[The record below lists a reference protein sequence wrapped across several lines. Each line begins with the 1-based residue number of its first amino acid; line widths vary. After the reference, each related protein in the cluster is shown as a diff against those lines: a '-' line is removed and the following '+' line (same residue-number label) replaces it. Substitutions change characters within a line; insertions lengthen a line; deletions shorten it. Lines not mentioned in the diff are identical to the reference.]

1 MNFDFSD
8 DQKLLQEQARK
19 FLTDKC
25 SRKLVRS
32 VLDNNK
38 NQYSKELWQEVVNMG
53 WTATAIPEEY
63 GGLGLGMLELCVI
76 AEELGRSLAPIPF
89 SSSIYIFAEFLKAYG
104 SEDQKKQYLPK
115 IASGELIGSFAF
127 PETKGTPR
135 TNNINSK
142 VENDKLSGKKLPVN
156 DGQVADVLIVAANSD
171 NNQNHNS
178 LSLYIV
184 ETNQAGVEEKLLDTL
199 DPTRPSSQIEFSNV
213 ACSVLGEKGE
223 GWSMIQNILNRAAVL
238 FAFEQVGGAQVA
250 LDEAKKYSIER
261 YAFGKPIGSFQALKH
276 KMADMYVK
284 NELAKS
290 NAYYGAWALSTDSME
305 LPVAAAGARVS
316 ATEAF
321 HYASKEN
328 IQIHGGVGFTWE
340 YDCHLFYR
348 RSKLLSLNLGSIR
361 KWKENLISNL
371 EKRNITQVYYGF

>member
-340 YDCHLFYR
+340 YDCHLFCR

-371 EKRNITQVYYGF
+371 EKRNIT

>member
-135 TNNINSK
+135 TNNIKSK

-184 ETNQAGVEEKLLDTL
+184 ETNQVGVEEKLLDTL

-213 ACSVLGEKGE
+213 VCSVLGEKGE

-371 EKRNITQVYYGF
+371 EKRNIT

>member
-127 PETKGTPR
+127 PEKKGTPR
-135 TNNINSK
+135 SNNINSK

-171 NNQNHNS
+171 KNQNHNS

-184 ETNQAGVEEKLLDTL
+184 ETNQVGVEEKLLDTL

-371 EKRNITQVYYGF
+371 EKRNIT

>member
-8 DQKLLQEQARK
+8 DQKLLKDQARK

-25 SRKLVRS
+25 SRQVVRS
-32 VLDNNK
+32 VLDNSE

-104 SEDQKKQYLPK
+104 SEEQKQQYLPK

-135 TNNINSK
+135 INNINSK
-142 VENDKLSGKKLPVN
+142 VENNKLSGKKLPVN
-156 DGQVADVLIVAANSD
+156 DGQVADILIVAANSD

-184 ETNQAGVEEKLLDTL
+184 ETNQDGVSKKLLDTL
-199 DPTRPSSQIEFSNV
+199 DPTRPSSEVNFKDAYCIS
-213 ACSVLGEKGE
+213 LGEKGE
-223 GWSMIQNILNRAAVL
+223 GWTMIQNILNRAAIL

-371 EKRNITQVYYGF
+371 EKRNIT

>member
-8 DQKLLQEQARK
+8 DQKLLKDQARK

-25 SRKLVRS
+25 SRQVVRS
-32 VLDNNK
+32 VLDNSE

-104 SEDQKKQYLPK
+104 SEEQKQQYLAK

-135 TNNINSK
+135 INNINSK
-142 VENDKLSGKKLPVN
+142 VENNKLSGKKLPVN
-156 DGQVADVLIVAANSD
+156 DGQVADILIVAANSD

-184 ETNQAGVEEKLLDTL
+184 ETNQNGVSKKLLDTL
-199 DPTRPSSQIEFSNV
+199 DPTRPSSEVNFKDADCIS
-213 ACSVLGEKGE
+213 LGDKGE
-223 GWSMIQNILNRAAVL
+223 GWTMIQNILNRAAIL

-371 EKRNITQVYYGF
+371 EKRNIT

>member
-8 DQKLLQEQARK
+8 DQKLLKEQARK

-32 VLDNNK
+32 VLDNNN
-38 NQYSKELWQEVVNMG
+38 NQYSKELWHEVVNMG

-89 SSSIYIFAEFLKAYG
+89 SSSIYVFAEFLKVYG

-142 VENDKLSGKKLPVN
+142 VEKDKLSGKKLPVN
-156 DGQVADVLIVAANSD
+156 DGQIADVLIVAANSD
-171 NNQNHNS
+171 NNQSHNS

-184 ETNQAGVEEKLLDTL
+184 ETNQDGVKEKLLDTL

-223 GWSMIQNILNRAAVL
+223 GWSMIKNILNRAAVL

-371 EKRNITQVYYGF
+371 EKRNIT

>member
-8 DQKLLQEQARK
+8 DQKLLKDQARK

-25 SRKLVRS
+25 SRQVVRS
-32 VLDNNK
+32 VLDNSED
-38 NQYSKELWQEVVNMG
+38 QYSKELWQEVVNMG
-53 WTATAIPEEY
+53 RTATAIPEEY

-104 SEDQKKQYLPK
+104 SEEQKQQYLPK

-135 TNNINSK
+135 INNINSK
-142 VENDKLSGKKLPVN
+142 VENNKLSGKKLPVN
-156 DGQVADVLIVAANSD
+156 DGQVADILIVAANSD

-184 ETNQAGVEEKLLDTL
+184 ETNQDGVSKKLLDTL
-199 DPTRPSSQIEFSNV
+199 DPTRPSSEVNFKDADCIS
-213 ACSVLGEKGE
+213 LGDKGE
-223 GWSMIQNILNRAAVL
+223 GWTMIQNILNRAAIL

-371 EKRNITQVYYGF
+371 EKRNIT

>member
-371 EKRNITQVYYGF
+371 EKRNITEVYYGF

>member
-8 DQKLLQEQARK
+8 DQKLLKDQARK

-25 SRKLVRS
+25 SRQVVRS
-32 VLDNNK
+32 VLDNSE

-104 SEDQKKQYLPK
+104 SEEQKQQYLPK

-135 TNNINSK
+135 INNINSK
-142 VENDKLSGKKLPVN
+142 VENNKLSGKKLPVN
-156 DGQVADVLIVAANSD
+156 DGQVADILIVAANSD

-184 ETNQAGVEEKLLDTL
+184 ETNQDGVSKKLLDTL
-199 DPTRPSSQIEFSNV
+199 DPTRPSSEVNFKDADCIS
-213 ACSVLGEKGE
+213 LGDKGE
-223 GWSMIQNILNRAAVL
+223 GWTMIQNILNRAAIL

-290 NAYYGAWALSTDSME
+290 NAYYGAWALSIDSME

-371 EKRNITQVYYGF
+371 EKRNIT

>member
-8 DQKLLQEQARK
+8 DQKLLKDQARK

-25 SRKLVRS
+25 SRQVVRS
-32 VLDNNK
+32 VLDNSE

-53 WTATAIPEEY
+53 WTATAIPEVY

-104 SEDQKKQYLPK
+104 SEEQKQQYLPK

-135 TNNINSK
+135 INSINSK
-142 VENDKLSGKKLPVN
+142 VENNKLSGKKLPVN
-156 DGQVADVLIVAANSD
+156 DGQVADILIVAANSD

-184 ETNQAGVEEKLLDTL
+184 ETNQDGVSKKLLDTL
-199 DPTRPSSQIEFSNV
+199 DPTRPSSEVNFKDADCIS
-213 ACSVLGEKGE
+213 LGDKGE
-223 GWSMIQNILNRAAVL
+223 GWTMIQNILNRAAIL

-371 EKRNITQVYYGF
+371 EKRNIT

>member
-104 SEDQKKQYLPK
+104 SENQKKQYLPK

-171 NNQNHNS
+171 KNQNHNS

-213 ACSVLGEKGE
+213 TCSILGEKGE

-371 EKRNITQVYYGF
+371 EKRNIT

>member
-8 DQKLLQEQARK
+8 DQKILKDQARK

-25 SRKLVRS
+25 SRQVVRS
-32 VLDNNK
+32 VLDNSE
-38 NQYSKELWQEVVNMG
+38 NQYSEELWQEVVNMG

-104 SEDQKKQYLPK
+104 SDEQKQQYLPK

-135 TNNINSK
+135 INNINSK
-142 VENDKLSGKKLPVN
+142 VENNKLSGKKLPVN
-156 DGQVADVLIVAANSD
+156 DGQVADILIVAANSD

-184 ETNQAGVEEKLLDTL
+184 ETDQDGISKKLLDTL
-199 DPTRPSSQIEFSNV
+199 DPTRPSSEVNFKDADCMS
-213 ACSVLGEKGE
+213 LGEKGE
-223 GWSMIQNILNRAAVL
+223 GWTMIQNILNRAAIL

-371 EKRNITQVYYGF
+371 EKRNIT

>member
-32 VLDNNK
+32 VLDNNN
-38 NQYSKELWQEVVNMG
+38 NQYSKELWQQVVDMG

-104 SEDQKKQYLPK
+104 SDEQKKQYLPK
-115 IASGELIGSFAF
+115 IASGEFIGSFAF
-127 PETKGTPR
+127 PETKGSPR
-135 TNNINSK
+135 ANNLNSK
-142 VENDKLSGKKLPVN
+142 VENNKLSGKKLPVS

-171 NNQNHNS
+171 SNQNHNS

-184 ETNQAGVEEKLLDTL
+184 ETNQDGVKEKLLDTL
-199 DPTRPSSQIEFSNV
+199 DPTRPSSEIEFNDAS
-213 ACSVLGEKGE
+213 CSSLGDKGE
-223 GWSMIQNILNRAAVL
+223 GWSMIQNILNRAAIL

-371 EKRNITQVYYGF
+371 EKRNIT

>member
-184 ETNQAGVEEKLLDTL
+184 ETNQVGVEEKLLDTL

-213 ACSVLGEKGE
+213 VCSVLGEKGE

-371 EKRNITQVYYGF
+371 EKRNIT

>member
-8 DQKLLQEQARK
+8 DQKLLKDQARK

-25 SRKLVRS
+25 SRQVVRS
-32 VLDNNK
+32 VLDNSE
-38 NQYSKELWQEVVNMG
+38 NQYSKDLWQEVVNMG

-104 SEDQKKQYLPK
+104 SEEQKQQYLPK

-135 TNNINSK
+135 INNINSK
-142 VENDKLSGKKLPVN
+142 VENNKLSGKKLPVN
-156 DGQVADVLIVAANSD
+156 DGQVADILIVAANSD

-184 ETNQAGVEEKLLDTL
+184 ETNQNGVSKKLLDTL
-199 DPTRPSSQIEFSNV
+199 DPTRPSSEVNFKDADCIS
-213 ACSVLGEKGE
+213 LGDKGE
-223 GWSMIQNILNRAAVL
+223 GWTMIQNILNRAAIL

-371 EKRNITQVYYGF
+371 EKRNIT

>member
-8 DQKLLQEQARK
+8 DQKLLKDQARK

-25 SRKLVRS
+25 SRQVVRS
-32 VLDNNK
+32 VLDNSE

-89 SSSIYIFAEFLKAYG
+89 SSSIYIFAEFLKVYG
-104 SEDQKKQYLPK
+104 TKEQKQQYLPK

-135 TNNINSK
+135 INNINSK
-142 VENDKLSGKKLPVN
+142 VENNKLSGKKLPVN
-156 DGQVADVLIVAANSD
+156 DGQVADILIVAANSD

-184 ETNQAGVEEKLLDTL
+184 ETNQNGVSKKLLDTL
-199 DPTRPSSQIEFSNV
+199 DPTRPSSEVNFKDADCIS
-213 ACSVLGEKGE
+213 LGDKGE
-223 GWSMIQNILNRAAVL
+223 GWTMIQNILNRAAIL

-371 EKRNITQVYYGF
+371 EKRNIT

>member
-8 DQKLLQEQARK
+8 DQKLLKDQARK

-25 SRKLVRS
+25 SRQVVRS
-32 VLDNNK
+32 VLDNSE

-104 SEDQKKQYLPK
+104 SEEQKQQYLPK

-135 TNNINSK
+135 INNINSK
-142 VENDKLSGKKLPVN
+142 VENNKLSGKKLPVN
-156 DGQVADVLIVAANSD
+156 DGQVADILIVAANSD

-184 ETNQAGVEEKLLDTL
+184 ETNQDGVSKKLLDTL
-199 DPTRPSSQIEFSNV
+199 DPTRPSSEVNFKDADCIS
-213 ACSVLGEKGE
+213 LGDKGE
-223 GWSMIQNILNRAAVL
+223 GWTMIQNILNRAAIL

-276 KMADMYVK
+276 KMADMYIK

-371 EKRNITQVYYGF
+371 EKRNIT

>member
-8 DQKLLQEQARK
+8 DQKLLKDQARK

-25 SRKLVRS
+25 SRQVVRS
-32 VLDNNK
+32 VLDNSE

-53 WTATAIPEEY
+53 WTATAIPEVY

-104 SEDQKKQYLPK
+104 SEEQKQQYLPK

-135 TNNINSK
+135 INNINSK
-142 VENDKLSGKKLPVN
+142 VENNKLSGKKLPVN
-156 DGQVADVLIVAANSD
+156 DGQVADILIVAANSD

-184 ETNQAGVEEKLLDTL
+184 ETNQDGVSKKLLDTL
-199 DPTRPSSQIEFSNV
+199 DPTRPSSEVNFKDADCIS
-213 ACSVLGEKGE
+213 LGDKGE
-223 GWSMIQNILNRAAVL
+223 GWTMIQNILNRAAIL

-340 YDCHLFYR
+340 YYCHLFYR

-371 EKRNITQVYYGF
+371 EKRNIT

>member
-8 DQKLLQEQARK
+8 DQKLLKDQARK

-25 SRKLVRS
+25 SRQVVRS
-32 VLDNNK
+32 VLDNSE
-38 NQYSKELWQEVVNMG
+38 NQYSEELWQEVVNMG

-89 SSSIYIFAEFLKAYG
+89 SSSIYIFSEFLKAYG
-104 SEDQKKQYLPK
+104 SDEQKQQYLPK

-135 TNNINSK
+135 INNINSK
-142 VENDKLSGKKLPVN
+142 VENNKLSGKKLPVN
-156 DGQVADVLIVAANSD
+156 DGQVADILIVAANSD

-184 ETNQAGVEEKLLDTL
+184 ETNQDGVSKKLLDTL
-199 DPTRPSSQIEFSNV
+199 DPTRPSSEVNFKDADCIS
-213 ACSVLGEKGE
+213 LGEKGE
-223 GWSMIQNILNRAAVL
+223 GWTMIQNILNRAAIL

-371 EKRNITQVYYGF
+371 EKRNIT

>member
-8 DQKLLQEQARK
+8 DQKLLKDQARK

-25 SRKLVRS
+25 SRQVVRS
-32 VLDNNK
+32 VLDNSE

-104 SEDQKKQYLPK
+104 SEEQKQQYLPK

-135 TNNINSK
+135 INNINSK
-142 VENDKLSGKKLPVN
+142 VENNKLSGKKLPVN
-156 DGQVADVLIVAANSD
+156 DGQVADILIVAANSD

-184 ETNQAGVEEKLLDTL
+184 ETNQNEVSKKLLDTL
-199 DPTRPSSQIEFSNV
+199 DPTRPSSEVNFKDADCVS
-213 ACSVLGEKGE
+213 LGEKGE
-223 GWSMIQNILNRAAVL
+223 GWAMIQNILNRAAIL

-371 EKRNITQVYYGF
+371 EKRNIT

>member
-8 DQKLLQEQARK
+8 DQKLLKDQARK

-25 SRKLVRS
+25 SRQVVRS
-32 VLDNNK
+32 VLDNSE

-104 SEDQKKQYLPK
+104 SEEQKQQYLPK

-135 TNNINSK
+135 INNINSK
-142 VENDKLSGKKLPVN
+142 VENNKLSGKKLPVN
-156 DGQVADVLIVAANSD
+156 DGQVADILIVAANSD

-184 ETNQAGVEEKLLDTL
+184 ETNQDGVSKKLLDTL
-199 DPTRPSSQIEFSNV
+199 DPTRPSSEVNFKDADCIS
-213 ACSVLGEKGE
+213 LGEKGE
-223 GWSMIQNILNRAAVL
+223 GWTMIQNILNRAAIL

-328 IQIHGGVGFTWE
+328 IQIHGCVGFTWE

-371 EKRNITQVYYGF
+371 EKRNIT